1 MRKRGAV
8 GKMNGSAVERARGTW
23 STLPHLASPSISKH
37 PFAVAMQLSA
47 LTSMRQPDIG
57 SGREGGREVG
67 V

>member
-37 PFAVAMQLSA
+37 PFAVAMQLSELLSSSPFLYFIPLTFTLLA
-47 LTSMRQPDIG
+47 L
-57 SGREGGREVG
+57 
-67 V
+67 